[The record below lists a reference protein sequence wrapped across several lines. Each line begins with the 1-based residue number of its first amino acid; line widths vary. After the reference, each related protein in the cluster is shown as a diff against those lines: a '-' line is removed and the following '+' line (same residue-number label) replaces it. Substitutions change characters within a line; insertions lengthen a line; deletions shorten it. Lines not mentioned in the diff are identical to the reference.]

1 MSGNLL
7 LCSRDWINNN
17 FISSRGD
24 VKNLVVHL
32 SEVQNMFQQ
41 ESIFYQLKE
50 FGEFTVSWSK
60 WRNVLFL
67 IRPNFRLFL
76 ATKRSTVIVNEN
88 LSLFTVFISRRLIGS
103 RIQHR
108 IRNRSLNYRSSLT
121 FVMTTMTFFSCD
133 RMQRLRASNKRV
145 SFDEIIIASRWWEIK
160 RRRERRGKEFEK
172 KNGIVERIFNNISS
186 FRLGL

>member
-1 MSGNLL
+1 
-7 LCSRDWINNN
+7 
-17 FISSRGD
+17 
-24 VKNLVVHL
+24 
-32 SEVQNMFQQ
+32 MFQQ
-41 ESIFYQLKE
+41 ESIFYRLKE

-121 FVMTTMTFFSCD
+121 FVMITMTFFSCD
-133 RMQRLRASNKRV
+133 RMQRLRASIKRV
-145 SFDEIIIASRWWEIK
+145 SFDEIIAVMRNKKKK
-160 RRRERRGKEFEK
+160 RK
-172 KNGIVERIFNNISS
+172 KRKRI
-186 FRLGL
+186 

>member
-32 SEVQNMFQQ
+32 SEMQNMFQQ
-41 ESIFYQLKE
+41 ESIFYRLKE

-60 WRNVLFL
+60 WRNILFL

-145 SFDEIIIASRWWEIK
+145 SFDEIIVASRWWEIK

>member
-41 ESIFYQLKE
+41 ESIFYRLKE

-60 WRNVLFL
+60 WRNSIFDSTKFSIVSRDEEIDGDRKWKFVPFHGFHFTSFNWISNPTSNPEPQLEL
-67 IRPNFRLFL
+67 SVVPDFRHDYDD
-76 ATKRSTVIVNEN
+76 I
-88 LSLFTVFISRRLIGS
+88 
-103 RIQHR
+103 
-108 IRNRSLNYRSSLT
+108 
-121 FVMTTMTFFSCD
+121 FSCD
-133 RMQRLRASNKRV
+133 RMQRLRASIKRV
-145 SFDEIIIASRWWEIK
+145 SFDEIIVASRWWEIK